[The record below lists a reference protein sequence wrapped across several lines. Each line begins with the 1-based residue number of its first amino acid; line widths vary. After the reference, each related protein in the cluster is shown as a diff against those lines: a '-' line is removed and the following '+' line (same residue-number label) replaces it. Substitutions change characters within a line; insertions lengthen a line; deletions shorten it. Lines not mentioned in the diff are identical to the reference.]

1 VGDLR
6 RAARRSAL
14 AGGALATV
22 VLAAGIALPAAGV
35 LSARGP
41 APGREPPPAQSPA
54 FRGGVDLVQM
64 GVTVTDRAGRPAT
77 GLTPADF
84 EIYEDGVRQAIRYFA
99 AEGIGDG
106 DPQPPLHLG
115 VLLDVSGSMAEDVGF
130 MRTASITLLRRLVEA
145 VDFTLVEFD
154 SEVRVTRFA
163 PDDFPRLVARIRN
176 QKVGGSTALYD
187 AMGVYL
193 DGADGQDGRTIMLV
207 YTDGGDTRSALGL
220 SELLDLLEASDV
232 TVYVVSVLG
241 RQPNSAR
248 HELRALLHRMAET
261 TGGQA
266 FFPQSTRDL
275 DKVYDQVLAE
285 IRSRYTLGY
294 VSTNGRTDGAWRDV
308 EVRVARRE
316 GGRGM
321 RGLRV
326 RTRRGYFAPLRGA
339 EP

>member
-1 VGDLR
+1 
-6 RAARRSAL
+6 
-14 AGGALATV
+14 
-22 VLAAGIALPAAGV
+22 
-35 LSARGP
+35 
-41 APGREPPPAQSPA
+41 
-54 FRGGVDLVQM
+54 
-64 GVTVTDRAGRPAT
+64 
-77 GLTPADF
+77 
-84 EIYEDGVRQAIRYFA
+84 
-99 AEGIGDG
+99 
-106 DPQPPLHLG
+106 
-115 VLLDVSGSMAEDVGF
+115 MAEDVGF

-163 PDDFPRLVARIRN
+163 PDDFPRLVERIRN